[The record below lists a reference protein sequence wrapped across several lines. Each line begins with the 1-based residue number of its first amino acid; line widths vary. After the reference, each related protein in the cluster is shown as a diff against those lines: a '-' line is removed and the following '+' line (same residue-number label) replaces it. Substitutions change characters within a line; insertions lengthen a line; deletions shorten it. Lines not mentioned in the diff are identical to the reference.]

1 MNKTISL
8 QDKILCNIEEHSSK
22 RLLVSF
28 YNKIAGYTINFQKS
42 IKLASAE
49 FKLPKPDTIE
59 SLFYGINPDNIG
71 DRHAILELYKDKK
84 IIQLTNY
91 KAHQDYV
98 SETQQG
104 IPKNIIRSF
113 LPILKSL
120 EYSSL
125 IFIVNLQN
133 HIASY
138 ENIGMQLINNT
149 KFIVNMIDALAT
161 INKKNIL
168 KSKTTRTKLKDT
180 IIEQWISSTDKNSSI
195 LVGNIDTIRK
205 KLDDENIGSATIFS

>member
-8 QDKILCNIEEHSSK
+8 QDKILCNIDEHSSK

-28 YNKIAGYTINFQKS
+28 YNKVAGYTINIQKS

-49 FKLPKPDTIE
+49 FKNPKAETIE
-59 SLFYGINPDNIG
+59 SLFYGINSDNIG

-98 SETQQG
+98 NDDNG
-104 IPKNIIRSF
+104 IPKNITRSF

-120 EYSSL
+120 GYSSL
-125 IFIVNLQN
+125 IFIVNLPS
-133 HIASY
+133 HITYY

-149 KFIVNMIDALAT
+149 KFIVNIIDAIAT
-161 INKKNIL
+161 INKKNVL
-168 KSKTTRTKLKDT
+168 KSKTNRSKLKDT
-180 IIEQWISSTDKNSSI
+180 IIDQWLSSNDKNSSI